1 MVLCHPSQSNQLT
14 EMIMEKQ
21 NNGFENL
28 HEWSER
34 MQGAREML
42 IKLYEDD
49 KMILPLGVKRS
60 EDRVYTKAIVSLLS
74 SDLKNV
80 QEYFL
85 GTNIGFRNHV
95 RDKKGKLVSCEAY
108 FV

>member
-1 MVLCHPSQSNQLT
+1 
-14 EMIMEKQ
+14 MEKKENN

-28 HEWSER
+28 HIWSNR

-49 KMILPLGVKRS
+49 KMILPVGLKRS
-60 EDRVYTKAIVSLLS
+60 EDMVYTKAIVSLLA
-74 SDLKNV
+74 SDLKNI
-80 QEYFL
+80 QEYLL

-95 RDKKGKLVSCEAY
+95 RDKKGKLISCEAY

>member
-1 MVLCHPSQSNQLT
+1 
-14 EMIMEKQ
+14 MEKQ

-49 KMILPLGVKRS
+49 KMILPLGLKRS
-60 EDRVYTKAIVSLLS
+60 EDRVYTNAIVSLLE
-74 SDLKNV
+74 SDLRNI

-95 RDKKGKLVSCEAY
+95 RDKKGKLMSCEAY

>member
-1 MVLCHPSQSNQLT
+1 
-14 EMIMEKQ
+14 MEKKEN

-28 HEWSER
+28 HEWSNR

-49 KMILPLGVKRS
+49 KMTLPLGLKRS
-60 EDRVYTKAIVSLLS
+60 EDRVYTKAIVNLLAN
-74 SDLKNV
+74 DLRNV
-80 QEYFL
+80 QEYLL

-95 RDKKGKLVSCEAY
+95 RDKKGKLMSCEAY

>member
-1 MVLCHPSQSNQLT
+1 
-14 EMIMEKQ
+14 MEKQ
-21 NNGFENL
+21 NNYGFENL

-49 KMILPLGVKRS
+49 KMILPVCEKRS
-60 EDRVYTKAIVSLLS
+60 EDRVYTKAIVNLLS
-74 SDLKNV
+74 SELKNV
-80 QEYFL
+80 HEYLL
-85 GTNIGFRNHV
+85 GTNICFRNHV
-95 RDKKGKLVSCEAY
+95 RDKKGKLISCEAY

>member
-1 MVLCHPSQSNQLT
+1 MTNK
-14 EMIMEKQ
+14 E
-21 NNGFENL
+21 NNSGFENL
-28 HEWSER
+28 HEWSNR

-60 EDRVYTKAIVSLLS
+60 EDKVYTKAIVDLLA
-74 SDLKNV
+74 SDLRYV
-80 QEYFL
+80 QEYLL
-85 GTNIGFRNHV
+85 GTNIGFRNHI

-108 FV
+108 FIK

>member
-1 MVLCHPSQSNQLT
+1 
-14 EMIMEKQ
+14 MEKKEN

-60 EDRVYTKAIVSLLS
+60 EDIVYTKAIVTLFA

-95 RDKKGKLVSCEAY
+95 RDKKGKLMSCEAY

>member
-1 MVLCHPSQSNQLT
+1 M
-14 EMIMEKQ
+14 
-21 NNGFENL
+21 ENL
-28 HEWSER
+28 HEWSNR

-60 EDRVYTKAIVSLLS
+60 EDIVYTKAIVNLLAI
-74 SDLKNV
+74 DLMNV
-80 QEYFL
+80 QEYLL

-108 FV
+108 FVH

>member
-1 MVLCHPSQSNQLT
+1 
-14 EMIMEKQ
+14 MEKKE
-21 NNGFENL
+21 NNSGFENL

-42 IKLYEDD
+42 IKLYENDN
-49 KMILPLGVKRS
+49 MILPIGVKRS
-60 EDRVYTKAIVSLLS
+60 GDRVYTKAIVNLLAI
-74 SDLKNV
+74 DLRNI

-95 RDKKGKLVSCEAY
+95 RDKKGKLLNYEAY
-108 FV
+108 FVH

>member
-1 MVLCHPSQSNQLT
+1 
-14 EMIMEKQ
+14 MIMEKQ
-21 NNGFENL
+21 NYGFENL

-49 KMILPLGVKRS
+49 KMILPLGLKRS
-60 EDRVYTKAIVSLLS
+60 EDRVYTKDIVTLLA

-80 QEYFL
+80 QEYLL

-95 RDKKGKLVSCEAY
+95 RDKKGKLISCEAY
-108 FV
+108 LLR

>member
-1 MVLCHPSQSNQLT
+1 M
-14 EMIMEKQ
+14 
-21 NNGFENL
+21 ENL
-28 HEWSER
+28 HEWSNR

-49 KMILPLGVKRS
+49 KMILPLGMKRS
-60 EDRVYTKAIVSLLS
+60 EDIVYTKAIVNLLAI
-74 SDLKNV
+74 DLRNV
-80 QEYFL
+80 QEYLL

>member
-1 MVLCHPSQSNQLT
+1 
-14 EMIMEKQ
+14 MEKQ

-28 HEWSER
+28 HEWSNR

-49 KMILPLGVKRS
+49 KMILPLGLKRS
-60 EDRVYTKAIVSLLS
+60 EDRVYTRAIVDLLS
-74 SDLKNV
+74 IDLRNV
-80 QEYFL
+80 QEYLL

-95 RDKKGKLVSCEAY
+95 RDKKGKLISCEAY

>member
-1 MVLCHPSQSNQLT
+1 MTNK
-14 EMIMEKQ
+14 EN

-34 MQGAREML
+34 MQGAREIL

-60 EDRVYTKAIVSLLS
+60 EDIVYTKAIVNLLAI
-74 SDLKNV
+74 DLRNV
-80 QEYFL
+80 QEYLL
-85 GTNIGFRNHV
+85 GTNIGFRNHI
-95 RDKKGKLVSCEAY
+95 RDKKGKLISCEAY

>member
-1 MVLCHPSQSNQLT
+1 
-14 EMIMEKQ
+14 MEKR
-21 NNGFENL
+21 NNVFENL
-28 HEWSER
+28 HEWSNK

-60 EDRVYTKAIVSLLS
+60 EDSVYTKAIVNLLI
-74 SDLKNV
+74 SDFINV
-80 QEYFL
+80 QEYLL

-108 FV
+108 FLR

>member
-1 MVLCHPSQSNQLT
+1 
-14 EMIMEKQ
+14 MEKQ
-21 NNGFENL
+21 NNGIENL
-28 HEWSER
+28 HEWSLK

-42 IKLYEDD
+42 VKIYEDD

-60 EDRVYTKAIVSLLS
+60 EDRVYTKAIVSLLA
-74 SDLKNV
+74 SDLMNV
-80 QEYFL
+80 QEYLL

-95 RDKKGKLVSCEAY
+95 RDKKGKLVSCEAF

>member
-1 MVLCHPSQSNQLT
+1 
-14 EMIMEKQ
+14 MIMEKKD
-21 NNGFENL
+21 NKNVIENL

-60 EDRVYTKAIVSLLS
+60 EERIYTKAIVNLLI

-80 QEYFL
+80 QEYLL

-95 RDKKGKLVSCEAY
+95 RDKKGKLISCEAY
-108 FV
+108 FI

>member
-1 MVLCHPSQSNQLT
+1 
-14 EMIMEKQ
+14 MEKKD
-21 NNGFENL
+21 NNNVFENL
-28 HEWSER
+28 HEWSNR

-49 KMILPLGVKRS
+49 KMVLPLGVKRS
-60 EDRVYTKAIVSLLS
+60 EDSVYTKAIVNLLIR
-74 SDLKNV
+74 DLRNV
-80 QEYFL
+80 HEYLL

-95 RDKKGKLVSCEAY
+95 RDNKGKLISCEAY

>member
-1 MVLCHPSQSNQLT
+1 M
-14 EMIMEKQ
+14 
-21 NNGFENL
+21 ENL

-34 MQGAREML
+34 MQGVREML

-60 EDRVYTKAIVSLLS
+60 EDIVYTKAIVNLLAI
-74 SDLKNV
+74 DLRNV
-80 QEYFL
+80 QEYLL

-95 RDKKGKLVSCEAY
+95 RDKKGKLISCEAY
-108 FV
+108 FVH

>member
-1 MVLCHPSQSNQLT
+1 
-14 EMIMEKQ
+14 MEKR

-60 EDRVYTKAIVSLLS
+60 EDIVYTKAIVNLLAI
-74 SDLKNV
+74 DLRNV
-80 QEYFL
+80 QEYLL

>member
-1 MVLCHPSQSNQLT
+1 
-14 EMIMEKQ
+14 MEKQ
-21 NNGFENL
+21 NYGFENL

-49 KMILPLGVKRS
+49 KMILPLGMKRS
-60 EDRVYTKAIVSLLS
+60 EDKVYTKAIVNLLI
-74 SDLKNV
+74 SDLRNV
-80 QEYFL
+80 QEYLL

-95 RDKKGKLVSCEAY
+95 RDKKGKLMSCEAY
-108 FV
+108 FMR

>member
-1 MVLCHPSQSNQLT
+1 M
-14 EMIMEKQ
+14 
-21 NNGFENL
+21 ENL

-49 KMILPLGVKRS
+49 NIIFPLGLKRS
-60 EDRVYTKAIVSLLS
+60 EDRVYTKAIVNLLA
-74 SDLKNV
+74 SDLRNV
-80 QEYFL
+80 HEYFL
-85 GTNIGFRNHV
+85 GTNICFRNHV

-108 FV
+108 FVKQHY

>member
-1 MVLCHPSQSNQLT
+1 M
-14 EMIMEKQ
+14 
-21 NNGFENL
+21 ENL

-42 IKLYEDD
+42 IKFYEDD

-60 EDRVYTKAIVSLLS
+60 EDMVYTKAIVSLLA
-74 SDLKNV
+74 SDLRYV
-80 QEYFL
+80 QEYLL
-85 GTNIGFRNHV
+85 GTNIGFRNHI

-108 FV
+108 FVKQHH

>member
-1 MVLCHPSQSNQLT
+1 M
-14 EMIMEKQ
+14 
-21 NNGFENL
+21 ENL
-28 HEWSER
+28 HEWSNR

-60 EDRVYTKAIVSLLS
+60 EDIVYTKAIVDLLA
-74 SDLKNV
+74 SDLRNV
-80 QEYFL
+80 QEYL
-85 GTNIGFRNHV
+85 IGTNIGFRNHI
-95 RDKKGKLVSCEAY
+95 RDKKGKLMSCEAY